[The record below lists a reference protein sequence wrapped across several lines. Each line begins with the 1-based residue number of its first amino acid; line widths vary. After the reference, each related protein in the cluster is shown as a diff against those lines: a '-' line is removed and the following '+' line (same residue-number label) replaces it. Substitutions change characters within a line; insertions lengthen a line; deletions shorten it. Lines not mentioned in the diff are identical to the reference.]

1 MPLPYTGQNGELNFE
16 ADVVELLKKARWE
29 HEVLKNKTIP
39 ELIDNWKDIL
49 F

>member
-29 HEVLKNKTIP
+29 HEVKP
-39 ELIDNWKDIL
+39 
-49 F
+49 FPS

>member
-16 ADVVELLKKARWE
+16 ADVVELLKKAGWNT
-29 HEVLKNKTIP
+29 K
-39 ELIDNWKDIL
+39 

>member
-16 ADVVELLKKARWE
+16 ADVVELLKKPDGNM
-29 HEVLKNKTIP
+29 K
-39 ELIDNWKDIL
+39 